1 MKPAN
6 THNTQQQSRG
16 RPTNPVAAEIVLRAM
31 LVLANELHERH
42 RSGQI
47 HRDVSLAN
55 VAFDWAIPRAWLT
68 AEVNPEPISFGGL
81 LADHERCPLEMRRSH
96 PSLIPPSIDDARR
109 VLATHGILTEPER
122 IDLYQFG
129 TLLCRQITG
138 RSIQAYLSSP
148 GVVFRI
154 PAGVRRIIDGCI
166 GYDELQCVES
176 AGQLIELMNEV
187 LGASA
192 NGGVSEPAID
202 RQADTHFDTRAETRT
217 HTRRPPFERLGHF
230 EIQEEIGHGG
240 MGTVYRAFDRSLDR
254 AVAVKVLS
262 QRLASDPTFVKR
274 FQAEAAA
281 AARLAHPNV
290 VPIFF
295 IGEDAGRHFYAMRF
309 INGESL
315 ADRLHRDPSISASEV
330 LTILQQVLLGLAAAH
345 RMGLVHRDI
354 KPGNILI
361 DRENGLAMLT
371 DFGLARS
378 VSAPHEQSENHVVM
392 GTAEYMSP
400 EQAQGEPADPR
411 SDLYSVGVLLYQLL
425 SGDMPFDADTPSSH
439 LIHHICTEP
448 RPLHDVV
455 PDVDPQLEAVV
466 MRLLR
471 KRPDERYPSVEELL
485 IDLDVVMDSDFASA
499 ADSSRP
505 LVNLRPARSS
515 RIRRRN
521 SDAIR
526 LAGASAVTNEPA
538 GSHTSSASYAATTVL
553 LKPAAARGRR
563 AVALAI
569 AGMFV
574 VVFLSLMNARS
585 PRQAAATTLQVH
597 QDAVS
602 ALAFSPDGDWLLSG
616 GGDSSSLKTAGD
628 TSLRLW
634 NAHTGQLVK
643 QSNRLPVRPRQL
655 LFLNDSRR
663 AVVLASAREETGTI
677 VVWDTRNGM
686 LGPIEF
692 SEPFAMHFDAALMP
706 SANRDPLL
714 IAAGRNGLTHVSVEG
729 IAARPSS
736 TKATLGA
743 LPIRALAVSHTP
755 SGTQTF
761 VAVDASMETSEIVSL
776 ETDTG
781 RELARLHCGPG
792 IITALAASNDS
803 RWLVTRTTE
812 TMPHPNAEQ
821 SNPTTEPRAAFDF
834 VRVWDWTK
842 QTEQFRF
849 GPYAPGLRA
858 LAITTDAR
866 RALTIAEPSIGPRSE
881 QPQEAVWLD
890 LTTGQEICRFRTN
903 SKTLTA
909 VALSPS
915 ATRAALANADG
926 QVVFCD
932 LPK

>member
-1 MKPAN
+1 MNLAN
-6 THNTQQQSRG
+6 THNTEQQSPG
-16 RPTNPVAAEIVLRAM
+16 RPTDPVAAETVLRAM
-31 LVLANELHERH
+31 LVLANELHELH
-42 RSGQI
+42 RTGQI
-47 HRDVSLAN
+47 HRDVSLTN

-68 AEVNPEPISFGGL
+68 AAVNPEPISFGGL
-81 LADHERCPLEMRRSH
+81 LADHERCPPEMRRSH

-109 VLATHGILTEPER
+109 VLAAHGILTEPER

-166 GYDELQCVES
+166 GYDELHCVES
-176 AGQLIELMNEV
+176 ASQLIELMNDV
-187 LGASA
+187 LGAA
-192 NGGVSEPAID
+192 AISSD
-202 RQADTHFDTRAETRT
+202 RGQGRADTNFATRAETRT

-262 QRLASDPTFVKR
+262 RRLASDPTFVKR

-315 ADRLHRDPSISASEV
+315 ADRLHREPSISASEV
-330 LTILQQVLLGLAAAH
+330 LAILQQVLLGLAAAH

-378 VSAPHEQSENHVVM
+378 ISTPHEQSETHVVM

-400 EQAQGEPADPR
+400 EQAQGEPVDPR

-425 SGDMPFDADTPSSH
+425 SGDMPFDADTPSGH
-439 LIHHICTEP
+439 LIHHVCTEP

-485 IDLDVVMDSDFASA
+485 IDLDVVMDSDFASS

-515 RIRRRN
+515 RVRRRN
-521 SDAIR
+521 SDEIR
-526 LAGASAVTNEPA
+526 LAGASAETAEPV
-538 GSHTSSASYAATTVL
+538 GSHNRSASDAATTVSSQ
-553 LKPAAARGRR
+553 PAPSRSRR
-563 AVALAI
+563 AVALAM
-569 AGMFV
+569 AGMLV

-602 ALAFSPDGDWLLSG
+602 ALAFSPDGNWLLSG
-616 GGDSSSLKTAGD
+616 GGDSSSLKSAGD

-634 NAHTGQLVK
+634 NARTGQLVT
-643 QSNRLPVRPRQL
+643 QSDRLPVRPRQL

-663 AVVLASAREETGTI
+663 AVVLASAREETGTM
-677 VVWDTRNGM
+677 VVWDTHNGV
-686 LGPIEF
+686 LGPIDF
-692 SEPFAMHFDAALMP
+692 SEPFAMHFDAALVR
-706 SANRDPLL
+706 SASRDPSL
-714 IAAGRNGLTHVSVEG
+714 IAAGRNGLTRVSVEG
-729 IAARPSS
+729 VAAHPLPVKTS
-736 TKATLGA
+736 LGA
-743 LPIRALAVSHTP
+743 TPIRAFAVCHTS
-755 SGTQTF
+755 SGPQTF
-761 VAVDASMETSEIVSL
+761 VALEASLEMSEVVSL
-776 ETDTG
+776 ESDTG
-781 RELARLHCGPG
+781 RELVRLRSGPG
-792 IITALAASNDS
+792 VITALAVSNDG

-812 TMPHPNAEQ
+812 KVPHPNAGR
-821 SNPTTEPRAAFDF
+821 SNPITEPQAAFDF
-834 VRVWDWTK
+834 VRVWDWSK
-842 QTEQFRF
+842 QAEQFRF

-858 LAITTDAR
+858 LAMTSDGH

-915 ATRAALANADG
+915 ATRAALADADG

-932 LPK
+932 LP

>member
-1 MKPAN
+1 MSPAN
-6 THNTQQQSRG
+6 THNAEQHSRG
-16 RPTNPVAAEIVLRAM
+16 LPAEPVAAEIVLRAM
-31 LVLANELHERH
+31 LVLANELHELH

-47 HRDVSLAN
+47 HRDVSMQN
-55 VAFDWAIPRAWLT
+55 VAFDSAIPRAWLT
-68 AEVNPEPISFGGL
+68 SGVNPEPVSFGGL
-81 LADHERCPLEMRRSH
+81 LADHERCPPEMRRSH
-96 PSLIPPSIDDARR
+96 PSPIPPSIDDARR
-109 VLATHGILTEPER
+109 VLAAHGILTEPER

-148 GVVFRI
+148 GVVFRV
-154 PAGVRRIIDGCI
+154 PAGVRRVIDGCI

-176 AGQLIELMNEV
+176 AGRLIELLNEA
-187 LGASA
+187 LGSA
-192 NGGVSEPAID
+192 PDERVFAPAVG

-217 HTRRPPFERLGHF
+217 HTRRPPFDRLGHF

-315 ADRLHRDPSISASEV
+315 ADRLHREPSISASEV
-330 LTILQQVLLGLAAAH
+330 LVILQQVLLGLAAAH

-378 VSAPHEQSENHVVM
+378 ISTPHEQSEHHVVM

-400 EQAQGEPADPR
+400 EQAQGEPVDPR

-425 SGDMPFDADTPSSH
+425 SGNMPFDADTPSSH
-439 LIHHICTEP
+439 LIHHVCTEP
-448 RPLHDVV
+448 RPLHEVI

-471 KRPDERYPSVEELL
+471 KRPEERYPSVEELL
-485 IDLDVVMDSDFASA
+485 IDLDVAMDSDFASS

-505 LVNLRPARSS
+505 LINLRPSRSS
-515 RIRRRN
+515 RIRRRH
-521 SDAIR
+521 SDATR
-526 LAGASAVTNEPA
+526 LADASTETTEPDR
-538 GSHTSSASYAATTVL
+538 SLNRSVSNAATAVS
-553 LKPAAARGRR
+553 LKAAATRGRR

-569 AGMFV
+569 AAMLV
-574 VVFLSLMNARS
+574 VLFLSMMNARF
-585 PRQAAATTLQVH
+585 PRHADATTLQVH
-597 QDAVS
+597 QNAVS
-602 ALAFSPDGDWLLSG
+602 ALAFSPDDNWLISG
-616 GGDSSSLKTAGD
+616 GGDSSSLKAAGD

-634 NAHTGQLVK
+634 NARTGQLVK
-643 QSNRLPVRPRQL
+643 QSDRLPVRPRQL
-655 LFLNDSRR
+655 VFLNDSRR
-663 AVVLASAREETGTI
+663 AVVLASAREDAGTM
-677 VVWDTRNGM
+677 VVWDTRNGV
-686 LGPIEF
+686 LGPIDF
-692 SEPFAMHFDAALMP
+692 SEPFAMHFDAALETSAKGDP
-706 SANRDPLL
+706 SL
-714 IAAGRNGLTHVSVEG
+714 IAVGRNGLTRVSVEG
-729 IAARPSS
+729 VVARPTTAQTS
-736 TKATLGA
+736 LGS
-743 LPIRALAVSHTP
+743 LPIRAFAICHTD
-755 SGTQTF
+755 SGPQTL
-761 VAVDASMETSEIVSL
+761 VAVDASLESSEIVSL

-781 RELARLHCGPG
+781 RELARLRCGPG
-792 IITALAASNDS
+792 VITALAVSNDG

-812 TMPHPNAEQ
+812 TMPRPNAD
-821 SNPTTEPRAAFDF
+821 PTAEPKTAFDF
-834 VRVWDWTK
+834 VRVWDWSK

-849 GPYAPGLRA
+849 GPYAPGSRA
-858 LAITTDAR
+858 LAVSSDGR

-915 ATRAALANADG
+915 GARAALSDADG

-932 LPK
+932 LPN

>member
-1 MKPAN
+1 M
-6 THNTQQQSRG
+6 THN
-16 RPTNPVAAEIVLRAM
+16 AEQLAHGTPAEPSSTEMVLRAM
-31 LVLANELHERH
+31 LVLANELHELH

-47 HRDVSLAN
+47 HRDVSMSN
-55 VAFDWAIPRAWLT
+55 VAFDWTAPRAWLT
-68 AEVNPEPISFGGL
+68 AAVNPEPISFGGL
-81 LADHERCPLEMRRSH
+81 LADHERCPPQLRRSH
-96 PSLIPPSIDDARR
+96 PCPIPPSIDDARR
-109 VLATHGILTEPER
+109 VLAAHGILTEPER

-148 GVVFRI
+148 GVVFRV
-154 PAGVRRIIDGCI
+154 PARVRRVIDGCV
-166 GYDELQCVES
+166 GYDDLHCVES
-176 AGQLIELMNEV
+176 ASQLIELLTEAICATTNEET
-187 LGASA
+187 SK
-192 NGGVSEPAID
+192 PALD
-202 RQADTHFDTRAETRT
+202 RQADTPFDTHGVTRT
-217 HTRRPPFERLGHF
+217 HTRRPPFDRLGHF
-230 EIQEEIGHGG
+230 EIQDEIGHGG

-315 ADRLHRDPSISASEV
+315 ADRLHREPSISATEV
-330 LTILQQVLLGLAAAH
+330 LVILQQVLLGLAAAH

-378 VSAPHEQSENHVVM
+378 ISTPHEPLENQVVM

-425 SGDMPFDADTPSSH
+425 SGDMPFEADTPSSH
-439 LIHHICTEP
+439 LIHHVCTEP
-448 RPLHDVV
+448 RPLHELV
-455 PDVDPQLEAVV
+455 PNVDPQLEAVV

-471 KRPDERYPSVEELL
+471 KRPEERYPSVEELL
-485 IDLDVVMDSDFASA
+485 LDLDVVMDSDFVSS

-505 LVNLRPARSS
+505 QIHLRPARSS

-521 SDAIR
+521 SDAIPNVNTSAEITEPAR
-526 LAGASAVTNEPA
+526 SPNLSLSDASASVSSQPA
-538 GSHTSSASYAATTVL
+538 VRRS
-553 LKPAAARGRR
+553 RR

-569 AGMFV
+569 AGMLV
-574 VVFLSLMNARS
+574 VGFLSLMNARL
-585 PRQAAATTLQVH
+585 PRPAAATTLQIH

-602 ALAFSPDGDWLLSG
+602 ALAFSPDGNWLLSG
-616 GGDSSSLKTAGD
+616 GGDSSSLKAAGD

-634 NAHTGQLVK
+634 NARTGQLVK
-643 QSNRLPVRPRQL
+643 QSDRLPVRPRQL
-655 LFLNDSRR
+655 VFLNDSRR
-663 AVVLASAREETGTI
+663 AVALGSAREETGTL
-677 VVWDTRNGM
+677 VVWDTRNGT

-692 SEPFAMHFDAALMP
+692 SEPFSMHFDAALIS
-706 SANRDPLL
+706 SAEPASSL
-714 IAAGRNGLTHVSVEG
+714 IAAGRNGLTRVRVEG
-729 IAARPSS
+729 VTAHPLPAQTSF
-736 TKATLGA
+736 GM
-743 LPIRALAVSHTP
+743 LPIRALAVCHTS
-755 SGTQTF
+755 SGSQTF
-761 VAVDASMETSEIVSL
+761 VAVDAQLQTSEVVAMDS
-776 ETDTG
+776 DTG
-781 RELARLHCGPG
+781 RELARLNCGPG
-792 IITALAASNDS
+792 VITALAVSNDG
-803 RWLVTRTTE
+803 RRLVTRTTE
-812 TMPHPNAEQ
+812 TVPHPNREQ
-821 SNPTTEPRAAFDF
+821 PTDSAAAFDF
-834 VRVWDWTK
+834 VRVWDWSK

-849 GPYAPGLRA
+849 GPYAPGSRA
-858 LAITTDAR
+858 LAMTADGQ

-881 QPQEAVWLD
+881 LPQVAVWLD
-890 LTTGQEICRFRTN
+890 LTSGQEICRFRTD

-909 VALSPS
+909 VAISPS
-915 ATRAALANADG
+915 ATRAALADADG
-926 QVVFCD
+926 HVVFCD